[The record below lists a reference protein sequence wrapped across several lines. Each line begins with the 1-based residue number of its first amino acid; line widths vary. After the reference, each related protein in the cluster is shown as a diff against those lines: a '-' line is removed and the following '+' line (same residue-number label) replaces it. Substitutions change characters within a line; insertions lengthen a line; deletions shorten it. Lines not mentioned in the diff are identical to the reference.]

1 MIKNIC
7 QSIPKQVNLMR
18 ATGNCQCIN
27 SVRSCER
34 EQVAMCCP
42 IRRRISIFSCYSSI
56 KKNEEILLPPV
67 RAVRLRYRHRR
78 IVEAIPRYCSK
89 KLIKKR
95 SAFQRGHGL
104 QLRNKRGNRIFQ
116 ACVKCCAICFGN
128 EPRNDGICQNTA
140 NTGQQKSDCKYFCK

>member
-1 MIKNIC
+1 
-7 QSIPKQVNLMR
+7 MR
-18 ATGNCQCIN
+18 APGQL
-27 SVRSCER
+27 SMYK
-34 EQVAMCCP
+34 QCP
-42 IRRRISIFSCYSSI
+42 ILRKRTGSYVLPDTPPDQYFQLRFLHQE
-56 KKNEEILLPPV
+56 NEENFLPPV

-89 KLIKKR
+89 ETHKKR

-128 EPRNDGICQNTA
+128 EPRNDGICQNAA
-140 NTGQQKSDCKYFCK
+140 NTGQQKSDCKYLCK

>member
-1 MIKNIC
+1 MH
-7 QSIPKQVNLMR
+7 
-18 ATGNCQCIN
+18 
-27 SVRSCER
+27 
-34 EQVAMCCP
+34 
-42 IRRRISIFSCYSSI
+42 
-56 KKNEEILLPPV
+56 NETSKRKIPPV
-67 RAVRLRYRHRR
+67 PEITSSKDLIAYLDSSERLNKRKYLYHYTTIRNAIAIFKSGTWHLGNPRDMNDVVEYPV
-78 IVEAIPRYCSK
+78 IVQK

>member
-1 MIKNIC
+1 
-7 QSIPKQVNLMR
+7 MR
-18 ATGNCQCIN
+18 APGSSSMYKQCSILRKRTGSYVLPDTPPDQYFQLLFLHQ
-27 SVRSCER
+27 E
-34 EQVAMCCP
+34 
-42 IRRRISIFSCYSSI
+42 
-56 KKNEEILLPPV
+56 NEEILLPPV

-89 KLIKKR
+89 ETHQKR

-128 EPRNDGICQNTA
+128 EPRNDGNVKKHKA
-140 NTGQQKSDCKYFCK
+140 RLVSKKSDCKYFCK